1 MREEEINKILNPKRN
16 LGVSFLMFFIYLGI
30 AIVCISAPLYIYHT
44 GTKDPKDFL
53 EIVSNGDEEEGQ
65 YVGFDIAYLPELLA
79 VDPENNSNYYYAAD
93 EEDHIY
99 IAKITDKTME
109 KLNDISDEAT
119 GKLNSVYHLQG
130 FTYFIDTQLQQITL
144 RDFTEIFGDSEVNED
159 NFSEYFSKVYIN
171 EGRFPVGD
179 RTVTLYTIIAL
190 IGVFFLILALGYIL
204 PAMIKARKTLHNNEL
219 TEELRVELSRLTE
232 TPYAEYKLYL
242 THKYI
247 IYGIE
252 AIKYEDVI
260 WGYVEMQSSYGVKTA
275 RELILYTKDKKR
287 HTIISTSPKITVP
300 DVVLEELREKI
311 PQMRVGYNK
320 ENKKFFEDYKKE
332 NKNIIIDN
340 QPGSDKSM
348 LRGRPC
354 DRREHSPRTIYFY
367 RSPASVFT

>member
-1 MREEEINKILNPKRN
+1 MREEEINKILNPKRK

-53 EIVSNGDEEEGQ
+53 EIVSNGTEEEGE

-79 VDPENNSNYYYAAD
+79 VDPENNSNYYYVAD
-93 EEDHIY
+93 EEYHLY

-109 KLNDISDEAT
+109 QLNDISDEAT

-130 FTYFIDTQLQQITL
+130 FTYPIEIQLQQITL
-144 RDFTEIFGDSEVNED
+144 RDITEMSGNSEVNED

-171 EGRFPVGD
+171 EGQFPVGD
-179 RTVTLYTIIAL
+179 RTVTWYKIIAL
-190 IGVFFLILALGYIL
+190 IGVFFLILAVGYIL
-204 PAMIKARKTLHNNEL
+204 PTMIKARKALHNSEL
-219 TEELRVELSRLTE
+219 TEELRVELSRMKE
-232 TPYAEYKLYL
+232 TPYAGYKLYL

-260 WGYVEMQSSYGVKTA
+260 WGYVEMRSSYGIKTG
-275 RELILYTKDKKR
+275 RELIVYTKDKKR
-287 HTIISTSPKITVP
+287 HTIISVSPKSTAP
-300 DVVLEELREKI
+300 DVVLEDLCNKI

-320 ENKKFFEDYKKE
+320 ENKKFFEAYKKE
-332 NKNIIIDN
+332 I
-340 QPGSDKSM
+340 
-348 LRGRPC
+348 
-354 DRREHSPRTIYFY
+354 
-367 RSPASVFT
+367 